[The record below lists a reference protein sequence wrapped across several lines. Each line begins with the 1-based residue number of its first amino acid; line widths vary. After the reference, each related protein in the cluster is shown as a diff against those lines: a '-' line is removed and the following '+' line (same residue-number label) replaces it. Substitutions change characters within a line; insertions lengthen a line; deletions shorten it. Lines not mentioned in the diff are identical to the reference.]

1 MRIVLPS
8 VCAALAAGL
17 VAGPAPAADP
27 PAKADRM
34 ITVTGTATVY
44 AKPDVARVYYGIRVQ
59 EPSVDAVKDVIAK
72 MSGTMDEGIKKL
84 KLANLKVTSAP
95 VSIQQSQGNNN
106 AALAMPPGAG
116 APAPAAPGLGP
127 FVGHTSHTATIADA
141 DPDKL
146 RAAVDAFVKT
156 VVETGANTSGDIRDA
171 NANIFIPGQETNGG
185 PKVVLSRSDD
195 SAAREEA
202 LQKAVDRAVK
212 NAKAIAKALGGGEVK
227 VVAVEEGEPEKVP
240 AEGMA
245 AAIYGLETSGSH
257 KSPAG
262 EVEVKVRVVV
272 KCAY

>member
-1 MRIVLPS
+1 MRILLPS
-8 VCAALAAGL
+8 VCAAVAAGL
-17 VAGPAPAADP
+17 LTGPAPAADP

-44 AKPDVARVYYGIRVQ
+44 AKPDMARIYYGIRVQ

-84 KLANLKVTSAP
+84 KLANFKVTSAP
-95 VSIQQSQGNNN
+95 VSIQQSQGNN
-106 AALAMPPGAG
+106 ALALGAG
-116 APAPAAPGLGP
+116 PGGAAPAPAAPGLGP
-127 FVGHTSHTATIADA
+127 YVGHTSHTATITDS

-146 RAAVDAFVKT
+146 RAAVDAFIKA

-171 NANIFIPGQETNGG
+171 NANIFIPGQESSGG
-185 PKVVLSRSDD
+185 PKVILSRSDD

-212 NAKAIAKALGGGEVK
+212 NAKVIAKALGGGEVK
-227 VVAVEEGEPEKVP
+227 VVTVTEGDPEKPPV
-240 AEGMA
+240 EGMA
-245 AAIYGLETSGSH
+245 AIYGIETGGGN
-257 KSPAG
+257 KPPAG

-272 KCAY
+272 TCSH

>member
-1 MRIVLPS
+1 MPRI
-8 VCAALAAGL
+8 
-17 VAGPAPAADP
+17 
-27 PAKADRM
+27 
-34 ITVTGTATVY
+34 
-44 AKPDVARVYYGIRVQ
+44 YYDNLVQ
-59 EPSVDAVKDVIAK
+59 EPSVDAVNDVIAK

-95 VSIQQSQGNNN
+95 VSIQQSQVNNN
-106 AALAMPPGAG
+106 LALGGGPGGA

-127 FVGHTSHTATIADA
+127 YVGHTSHTATITDS

-146 RAAVDAFVKT
+146 RAAVDAFVKA

-171 NANIFIPGQETNGG
+171 NANIFIPGQETSGG

-212 NAKAIAKALGGGEVK
+212 SAKSISKALGGGEVK
-227 VVAVEEGEPEKVP
+227 VIAVEEGDAEKAP
-240 AEGMA
+240 AEGI
-245 AAIYGLETSGSH
+245 AAIYGVETTGGH
-257 KSPAG
+257 KAPAG

-272 KCAY
+272 KCSY